1 MSACTRR
8 EFLAGAAIALA
19 GRAAPPNA
27 RVLPNFLFILIDD
40 MGWRDLGSYG
50 STFYETPN
58 IDRLAAQS
66 VRFTNAYAACPVCSP
81 TRASILTGKYP
92 ARLHITDWIPGRKQ
106 FPTAGLLT
114 PRPPE
119 FKHEL
124 PLEETIIP
132 QVLKPLGYASASIGK
147 WHLGGPSFYPDKHGF
162 DLNVGGT
169 EKGQPSSY
177 FGPWDLPNLQG
188 GAKDDYLTDRLTLE
202 AEKFIEANRA

>member
-1 MSACTRR
+1 MATEWNRR
-8 EFLAGAAIALA
+8 EFLIRAGAL
-19 GRAAPPNA
+19 GSAAMVGAAAQSRPMNA
-27 RVLPNFLFILIDD
+27 VFILADD
-40 MGWRDLGSYG
+40 LGWRDVGCYG
-50 STFYETPN
+50 SGFYETPYL
-58 IDRLAAQS
+58 DRLARES

-132 QVLKPLGYASASIGK
+132 QV
-147 WHLGGPSFYPDKHGF
+147 
-162 DLNVGGT
+162 
-169 EKGQPSSY
+169 
-177 FGPWDLPNLQG
+177 
-188 GAKDDYLTDRLTLE
+188 
-202 AEKFIEANRA
+202 